1 MAYQTFLKLEH
12 SAKGTTW
19 EEHKYVKRI
28 DGTYY
33 YPSGYTKGR
42 TVDDLKDNE
51 KKETDTDEEGLEYD
65 DEDIE
70 SLAREVIRG
79 NFANGE
85 ERKKLLGEYYQ
96 KIQDRVNEIYKSMK
110 DETVSKS
117 SSTETIDEGKKSVA
131 DVVNEK
137 MNELAKS
144 KTPKKESSI
153 YSVYDKKKEAKH
165 SDMNR
170 DHLSH
175 HGVKGMKWGIRRYQN
190 ADGSLTDLGRRRLGR
205 DTASSRDVNKA
216 VSSDYGN
223 VSKISK
229 STSEAAR
236 SASNIARRSANK
248 KRQKEIDKMDV
259 SKMTNKELQDIINR
273 LNLERNYKQLV
284 SQDISIGKDRVLDI
298 LEYAGDV
305 AAIGAS
311 AASIAAAIYMVRS

>member
-1 MAYQTFLKLEH
+1 
-12 SAKGTTW
+12 
-19 EEHKYVKRI
+19 
-28 DGTYY
+28 
-33 YPSGYTKGR
+33 
-42 TVDDLKDNE
+42 
-51 KKETDTDEEGLEYD
+51 
-65 DEDIE
+65 
-70 SLAREVIRG
+70 
-79 NFANGE
+79 
-85 ERKKLLGEYYQ
+85 
-96 KIQDRVNEIYKSMK
+96 
-110 DETVSKS
+110 
-117 SSTETIDEGKKSVA
+117 
-131 DVVNEK
+131 
-137 MNELAKS
+137 
-144 KTPKKESSI
+144 
-153 YSVYDKKKEAKH
+153 
-165 SDMNR
+165 
-170 DHLSH
+170 
-175 HGVKGMKWGIRRYQN
+175 MKWGIRRYQN